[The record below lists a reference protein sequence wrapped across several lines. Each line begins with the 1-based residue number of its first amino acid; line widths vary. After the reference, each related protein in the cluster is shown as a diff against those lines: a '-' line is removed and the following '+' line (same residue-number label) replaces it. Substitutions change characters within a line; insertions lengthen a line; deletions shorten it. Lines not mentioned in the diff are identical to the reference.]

1 MRITEGH
8 LRLSHKEI
16 WNAGEHIAACIYDGI
31 LQFKNSER
39 HSYPTDFITS
49 REWDECLDKM
59 LFSFKE
65 ISTNYKN
72 DPWEIY
78 FREELKKG
86 LYKIKIDDYD
96 RLEDFKIPCL
106 DAVDD
111 SCNTKRTEIEKK
123 SKKYFESIK
132 EGLDLFSK
140 YYMDLWD

>member
-1 MRITEGH
+1 MRITKGH
-8 LRLSHKEI
+8 LRLSHREI
-16 WNAGEHIAACIYDGI
+16 WNAGEHFAACIYDGI

-39 HSYPTDFITS
+39 VGYPADLTADK
-49 REWDECLDKM
+49 WNECLDKM

-72 DPWEIY
+72 DPYEIY
-78 FREELKKG
+78 FRENLKKEFSNFEV
-86 LYKIKIDDYD
+86 DDND
-96 RLEDFKIPCL
+96 RLLEKVKIPDL

-111 SCNTKRTEIEKK
+111 PCNTERTEIEKK
-123 SKKYFESIK
+123 SKEYFESIK

>member
-1 MRITEGH
+1 MRITKGH

-72 DPWEIY
+72 APWKIY

-86 LYKIKIDDYD
+86 LYKIKIDD
-96 RLEDFKIPCL
+96 
-106 DAVDD
+106 
-111 SCNTKRTEIEKK
+111 SCNTKRTEIEKE
-123 SKKYFESIK
+123 SEMYFKKIK
-132 EGLDLFSK
+132 EGLNLFSK

>member
-1 MRITEGH
+1 MRFTKGH
-8 LRLSHKEI
+8 LRLSHREI
-16 WNAGEHIAACIYDGI
+16 WNAGEHIAACIYDGL
-31 LQFKNSER
+31 LQFKNSKR
-39 HSYPTDFITS
+39 HGYPADFITS

-86 LYKIKIDDYD
+86 FYNIKVEDNGQL
-96 RLEDFKIPCL
+96 LEKVNLP
-106 DAVDD
+106 AVDD
-111 SCNTKRTEIEKK
+111 PCNTERTEIRKK
-123 SKKYFESIK
+123 SKEYFDEIK
-132 EGLDLFSK
+132 EGLSLFSK

>member
-1 MRITEGH
+1 MRFTKGH
-8 LRLSHKEI
+8 LRLSHREI
-16 WNAGEHIAACIYDGI
+16 WNAGEHIAACIYDGL

-39 HSYPTDFITS
+39 HGYPADFITS

-86 LYKIKIDDYD
+86 FYNIKVDDNGQL
-96 RLEDFKIPCL
+96 LEKVNLP
-106 DAVDD
+106 AVDD
-111 SCNTKRTEIEKK
+111 PCNTERTEIEKE
-123 SKKYFESIK
+123 SKIYFDSIK
-132 EGLDLFSK
+132 EGLSLFSK

>member
-1 MRITEGH
+1 MRITKGH
-8 LRLSHKEI
+8 LRLSHTEI

-39 HSYPTDFITS
+39 VCYPADLTADK
-49 REWDECLDKM
+49 WNECLDKM

-86 LYKIKIDDYD
+86 LYKIKIDDS
-96 RLEDFKIPCL
+96 R
-106 DAVDD
+106 
-111 SCNTKRTEIEKK
+111 NTKRTEIEKE
-123 SKKYFESIK
+123 SEMYFKKIK
-132 EGLDLFSK
+132 EGLNLYSK